1 MVKSKV
7 FIYNKKFEGLP
18 KESDF
23 KLVEENVPALKDGEF
38 LTEAAYLSVDP
49 YMRAYAVDLPT
60 GIPMIGGQVAKVI
73 ESKNTKFP
81 VGSYVHGQFGWRTH
95 TVDNGAA
102 TKMLPTYVLPDFGS
116 LSTSLGVGILGMPG
130 NTAYFGFLELCQPK
144 QGETVVVSGAAGAV
158 GSIVG
163 QIAKIKGCKV
173 IGIAGSEEKGRWLV
187 DELGFDHFINYK
199 TQDIKAEL
207 KKLAPKGVDC
217 YFDNVGGE
225 TTNNVMVNMNIFGRI
240 SMCGAISGYNGAP
253 GKSFLSTIVQFPI
266 VQKQLKVEGFIVTRW
281 ANRWMEGIDQLAKWI
296 KEGKLKYRETTTDG
310 FENMPKAFIDMLKGG
325 NTGKAVVKA

>member
-60 GIPMIGGQVAKVI
+60 GIPMIGGQVAK
-73 ESKNTKFP
+73 
-81 VGSYVHGQFGWRTH
+81 
-95 TVDNGAA
+95 
-102 TKMLPTYVLPDFGS
+102 
-116 LSTSLGVGILGMPG
+116 

-144 QGETVVVSGAAGAV
+144 EGETVVVSGAAGAV

-225 TTNNVMVNMNIFGRI
+225 TTNNVMVNMNLFGRI

-253 GKSFLSTIVQFPI
+253 GKSSSIVQFPI

-296 KEGKLKYRETTTDG
+296 KEGKLKYRETVTDG